1 MLNYKKGQT
10 WNKAKTTQMKQFEK
24 STGKSAV
31 FRGKITG
38 QFEYW
43 LWQQKTPSKT
53 NIPKEFKEKFDS
65 IKREYDSLNK
75 LTKKGLVEIAQRESR
90 LDISHIKSE
99 DKYSIRNYILGSK
112 FSNKSLEKFDK
123 YNYSNYNVGSKF

>member
-43 LWQQKTPSKT
+43 
-53 NIPKEFKEKFDS
+53 
-65 IKREYDSLNK
+65 
-75 LTKKGLVEIAQRESR
+75 
-90 LDISHIKSE
+90 
-99 DKYSIRNYILGSK
+99 
-112 FSNKSLEKFDK
+112 
-123 YNYSNYNVGSKF
+123 